1 MNKNDSLRPLVGRY
15 LKTLAVAGSAIAAS
29 FAMTQ
34 TASAG
39 LITPDIIWGSGNT
52 NRGFEVT
59 TVGSLELGMRAK
71 LRYASPNDV
80 IGVGIIQ
87 NGAGDYL
94 FDSAANVAP
103 ANRAIWNFDWG
114 INSDID
120 GNGGTL
126 DTFSYLISFD
136 SDSSAA
142 VSFNAYDPFSA
153 TSTGAYLGTNAT
165 GNGAAAFSSPGTGD
179 LTANNVAQN
188 SVNYGFLGDFGP
200 LGDGEY
206 AVKLEAFDLNGG
218 FVGSSEINVI
228 VGPGVGTV
236 PVPGVLALMLAG
248 MGGLVLTRRRAR

>member
-1 MNKNDSLRPLVGRY
+1 MNNNESLKPLVGRY
-15 LKTLAVAGSAIAAS
+15 LKTLAVAGATIAAS

-39 LITPDIIWGSGNT
+39 LITPDIIWGDGNT

-71 LRYASPNDV
+71 LRYSSPNDK
-80 IGVGIIQ
+80 IGEGIIQ

-94 FDSAANVAP
+94 FDSAANSAP
-103 ANRAIWNFDWG
+103 AGRAIWNFDWS
-114 INSDID
+114 INSNTD
-120 GNGGTL
+120 GGGGTL
-126 DTFSYLISFD
+126 DAFTYLISFD

-142 VSFNAYDPFSA
+142 VNFLGYDPLGA
-153 TSTGAYLGTNAT
+153 VSTGAYLGTNAN
-165 GNGAAAFSSPGTGD
+165 GNGGAPFSAPGTGD
-179 LTANNVAQN
+179 FGANNVAQN
-188 SVNYGFLGDFGP
+188 SVNYGFLGGAGP

-206 AVKLEAFDLNGG
+206 AVKIEAFSGTAL
-218 FVGSSEINVI
+218 VGSSEINVI